1 MCRAL
6 VAALACAIASSGIIG
21 AQPPDEA
28 GLHAA
33 LLSSPV
39 LVDPVRLAMP
49 PVARTAASS
58 SRPSQFDALPTA
70 LLALLAHGTDAAG
83 VWTAADFSA
92 PAVLATKDQIDAFV
106 EAESAGRGSARTAA
120 FPPETTAVVRLSRAL
135 VTSDQLDAV
144 VYGEWYCGTLCGEG
158 AYVWFHRD
166 RADAEWRERKRIT
179 RWIS

>member
-1 MCRAL
+1 MGRA
-6 VAALACAIASSGIIG
+6 VAALACAVASSAIIG

-33 LLSSPV
+33 LFNDAV

-49 PVARTAASS
+49 PVARPAAP
-58 SRPSQFDALPTA
+58 SRASQFDALPPA
-70 LLALLAHGTDAAG
+70 LLAMLERGTEAVGA
-83 VWTAADFSA
+83 WTTADFST

-106 EAESAGRGSARTAA
+106 KAQSSGRSGARPTA
-120 FPPETTAVVRLSRAL
+120 FPPETTALVRLSRAL
-135 VTSDQLDAV
+135 VTPDQLDAV

-158 AYVWFHRD
+158 AYIWLHRD
-166 RADAEWRERKRIT
+166 RSDAEWRERKRIT